1 MCGGAKK
8 PDFSKE
14 PGFWSLEEPGFYQ
27 TEEDQMSIELD
38 EIGLPV
44 PAEVKIEFSLTAQ
57 VNVTDFTAQR
67 KVSKL
72 LLDHVGNLLYG
83 ERPSL
88 VAGRR
93 LLWRVPV
100 WLALPTTGPL
110 GQVGTLDVDAQ
121 TGEILFTQQ
130 ILEEIAERGNGLAQR
145 TPSTAE

>member
-1 MCGGAKK
+1 
-8 PDFSKE
+8 
-14 PGFWSLEEPGFYQ
+14 
-27 TEEDQMSIELD
+27 MSVELS
-38 EIGLPV
+38 EISLPV

-57 VNVTDFTAQR
+57 VNITDFTAQR

-88 VAGRR
+88 VVGRR

-130 ILEEIAERGNGLAQR
+130 ILEEIAERGDALAQR
-145 TPSTAE
+145 SG

>member
-1 MCGGAKK
+1 M
-8 PDFSKE
+8 SVE
-14 PGFWSLEEPGFYQ
+14 LE
-27 TEEDQMSIELD
+27 

-44 PAEVKIEFSLTAQ
+44 PAEIKIEFSLTAQ
-57 VNVTDFTAQR
+57 VNVTDFSAQR

-121 TGEILFTQQ
+121 TGEILFTQE
-130 ILEEIAERGNGLAQR
+130 ILDEIAERGNGLAQR
-145 TPSTAE
+145 TASTTE

>member
-1 MCGGAKK
+1 MAV
-8 PDFSKE
+8 E
-14 PGFWSLEEPGFYQ
+14 
-27 TEEDQMSIELD
+27 MD
-38 EIGLPV
+38 EISFPV
-44 PAEVKIEFSLTAQ
+44 PAQVKIEFSLTAQ
-57 VNVTDFTAQR
+57 VSVTDFTAQR
-67 KVSKL
+67 KVTKV

-100 WLALPTTGPL
+100 WLALPTAGPL

-130 ILEEIAERGNGLAQR
+130 ALEEIAERGNALAR
-145 TPSTAE
+145 RATPAAD

>member
-1 MCGGAKK
+1 
-8 PDFSKE
+8 
-14 PGFWSLEEPGFYQ
+14 
-27 TEEDQMSIELD
+27 MSVELD

-44 PAEVKIEFSLTAQ
+44 PAEIRIEFSLTAQ
-57 VNVTDFTAQR
+57 AKITDFTAQR

-100 WLALPTTGPL
+100 WLASSATGPL
-110 GQVGTLDVDAQ
+110 GQVGTLDVAAQ

-130 ILEEIAERGNGLAQR
+130 MLEELAERGNALAQR
-145 TPSTAE
+145 TSSAAE

>member
-1 MCGGAKK
+1 
-8 PDFSKE
+8 
-14 PGFWSLEEPGFYQ
+14 
-27 TEEDQMSIELD
+27 MSVESE

-44 PAEVKIEFSLTAQ
+44 PAEVKIKFSLTAQ
-57 VNVTDFTAQR
+57 VNVTDLTAQR
-67 KVSKL
+67 KVSQL

-100 WLALPTTGPL
+100 WLVLPTTGPL

-121 TGEILFTQQ
+121 TGEIPFTQEV
-130 ILEEIAERGNGLAQR
+130 LDEIAERGNELAR
-145 TPSTAE
+145 RSPSPAE

>member
-1 MCGGAKK
+1 
-8 PDFSKE
+8 
-14 PGFWSLEEPGFYQ
+14 
-27 TEEDQMSIELD
+27 MSVEFD
-38 EIGLPV
+38 EISLPV

-57 VNVTDFTAQR
+57 VNVTDLTAQR

-88 VAGRR
+88 VVGRR
-93 LLWRVPV
+93 MLWRVPV

-130 ILEEIAERGNGLAQR
+130 ILEEVAERGNELAQR
-145 TPSTAE
+145 GQDYHRYRNERYG

>member
-1 MCGGAKK
+1 MGI
-8 PDFSKE
+8 E
-14 PGFWSLEEPGFYQ
+14 V
-27 TEEDQMSIELD
+27 DQIS
-38 EIGLPV
+38 LPV

-57 VNVTDFTAQR
+57 VNITDLTAQR

-88 VAGRR
+88 VMGRR

-121 TGEILFTQQ
+121 TGEILSTQQ
-130 ILEEIAERGNGLAQR
+130 ILEEIAERGNELAQR
-145 TPSTAE
+145 ATPATG

>member
-1 MCGGAKK
+1 
-8 PDFSKE
+8 
-14 PGFWSLEEPGFYQ
+14 
-27 TEEDQMSIELD
+27 MSVEFN
-38 EIGLPV
+38 EISLPV

-57 VNVTDFTAQR
+57 VNVTDLIAQR

-88 VAGRR
+88 VVGQR

-130 ILEEIAERGNGLAQR
+130 ILEEIAERGDELAQR
-145 TPSTAE
+145 ATSKTG

>member
-1 MCGGAKK
+1 VQQ
-8 PDFSKE
+8 PEF
-14 PGFWSLEEPGFYQ
+14 FYR
-27 TEEDQMSIELD
+27 EKVQMAVELD
-38 EIGLPV
+38 EISFPV
-44 PAEVKIEFSLTAQ
+44 PAQVKIEFSLTAQ

-67 KVSKL
+67 KVNKL

-110 GQVGTLDVDAQ
+110 GQVGALDVDAQ
-121 TGEILFTQQ
+121 TGEILSTQH
-130 ILEEIAERGNGLAQR
+130 ILEEIAERGNALAR
-145 TPSTAE
+145 RATPAAD

>member
-1 MCGGAKK
+1 MLSAQSG
-8 PDFSKE
+8 FFYKE
-14 PGFWSLEEPGFYQ
+14 KA
-27 TEEDQMSIELD
+27 QMAVEMD
-38 EIGLPV
+38 EISFPV

-100 WLALPTTGPL
+100 WLALPSTGPL
-110 GQVGTLDVDAQ
+110 GQVGALDVDAQ
-121 TGEILFTQQ
+121 TGEILSTQH
-130 ILEEIAERGNGLAQR
+130 ILEEIAERGNALAR
-145 TPSTAE
+145 RATPTTE